1 MVDVLS
7 SSLLSGPLPVIL
19 LVLGILGGL
28 WLLAGR
34 RRWYQARALP
44 LCAVG
49 SVIVTLLLAYFI
61 ERVWHPFPD
70 PLAASIYVYIGIAIF
85 ALALLV
91 PRVIASGRVLPAVI
105 TVLATSA
112 AVIACANQINDS
124 FGAYPTVRDA
134 LGFAPGDEVSFGQVP
149 GARASTVT
157 GRPLAAHWTAP
168 ADLASTGTVSTAA
181 IPGTISR
188 FSARDAEIYLPPA
201 YFADPRPLLPVLL
214 LLPGQP
220 GSPQDWLVGGRL
232 AATMDSFAREHQGL
246 APVVVVADGT
256 GSELANPLCVDSNLG
271 NVATY
276 LAKDVPAWVKAN
288 LQVDRDP
295 KSWAVGGL
303 SYGGTCSLQLATN
316 YPATFPTFLDISGQV
331 EPTLGSRA
339 QTVNEAFG
347 GDAAAFTKINPMDL
361 MRQHRYPDTA
371 GMIVVGSDDAVYGP
385 GASTI
390 YQAAKAAGM
399 DVGFKKLPG
408 GHDFTLWSSAL
419 SAELNWLA
427 QKVGLIA

>member
-7 SSLLSGPLPVIL
+7 SSLLSGALPVTL
-19 LVLGILGGL
+19 LVLGVLGGL

-34 RRWYQARALP
+34 RRWYQTRALP
-44 LCAVG
+44 LCAVA
-49 SVIVTLLLAYFI
+49 SAIVTLLIAYLI

-70 PLAASIYVYIGIAIF
+70 PLATSIYVYIGLAIF
-85 ALALLV
+85 ALTLLV
-91 PRVIASGRVLPAVI
+91 PRIVAGGRVLPAVI
-105 TVLATSA
+105 TVLATLA
-112 AVIACANQINDS
+112 AVTACANQINNS

-149 GARASTVT
+149 GARARTVT
-157 GRPLAAHWTAP
+157 GRPLAANWTAP
-168 ADLASTGTVSTAA
+168 ADLAATGTVSAAA
-181 IPGTISR
+181 IPGTVSG

-256 GSELANPLCVDSNLG
+256 GSELANPLCVDSKLG

-276 LAKDVPAWVKAN
+276 LAKDVPAWVKTN

-316 YPATFPTFLDISGQV
+316 YPAIFPTFLDISGQV

-339 QTVNEAFG
+339 QTVNAAFG
-347 GDAAAFTKINPMDL
+347 GDVAAFAKVNPMDL
-361 MRQHRYPDTA
+361 MREHRYPDTA
-371 GMIVVGSDDAVYGP
+371 GMIVVGRNDEVYGP
-385 GASTI
+385 GAKKV

-399 DVGFKKLPG
+399 DIGFAQLPG

-419 SAELNWLA
+419 AKELNWLA